1 MHSEFRPRRSRALSS
16 PSDELALL
24 KARLRD
30 GGSAIR
36 VRHLMRDAISMH
48 FSRHDCVMGAT
59 PLHSPS
65 SPRKL
70 CSLSSPLSLS
80 MESMTTIGGRE
91 SVSFIAASIS
101 NAAAG
106 EGLN

>member
-1 MHSEFRPRRSRALSS
+1 
-16 PSDELALL
+16 
-24 KARLRD
+24 
-30 GGSAIR
+30 
-36 VRHLMRDAISMH
+36 
-48 FSRHDCVMGAT
+48 MGAT